1 MNERM
6 NDPAKWLKYLLYFAI
21 AALVNSVISYIPLVG
36 KLSGWLGIA
45 ISAATAY
52 LLFRLKDTGKRY
64 RTAALFAAI
73 SLVAGLFSG
82 TIPVLIVLV
91 CSIVSEY
98 QEYHGHGELVA
109 DRDARLAN
117 KWNGLFW
124 LSLVMSLIVG
134 AAAGLLGAI
143 LLIVTGVE
151 SELPNT
157 IGSVLSAVIA
167 LAVRGL
173 YVVYLHRTVKLLENE
188 IVM

>member
-1 MNERM
+1 MNEQM
-6 NDPAKWLKYLLYFAI
+6 NCPAKWLKYLMYVAI

-45 ISAATAY
+45 ISAAAVY
-52 LLFRLKDTGKRY
+52 LLFRLKDAGKRY

-73 SLVAGLFSG
+73 SLVAGRFSG

-91 CSIVSEY
+91 CSTVSEY

-109 DRDARLAN
+109 DRNARLAD

-124 LSLVMSLIVG
+124 LSLVASLIVG
-134 AAAGLLGAI
+134 VAAGLLGAI
-143 LLIVTGVE
+143 LLIVTGTE
-151 SELPNT
+151 SELSN
-157 IGSVLSAVIA
+157 ILVSALSTVIA
-167 LAVRGL
+167 LAVRML
-173 YVVYLHRTVKLLENE
+173 YVVYLHRTVKLMENE